1 MIDFLNE
8 TPLEYPDK
16 KRVVTAPYPG
26 NLPGIRE
33 TWNEC
38 AKITL
43 NDMALATGFDFSETV
58 SMRYPDEREREHRRV
73 AVLLALGVLFERQ
86 RRAAETDGGA
96 ADASALTEHP
106 AAGLSSDTT
115 LKAVNE
121 KLDAALDTLNLI
133 TGKTN
138 PDAAF
143 SMRTFAD
150 GSGRFLPVDSPAD
163 TGKAGAVADADAPS
177 DAHADTPTTDD

>member
-16 KRVVTAPYPG
+16 KRVVTAPYTG

-43 NDMALATGFDFSETV
+43 NDMALATGLDFSETV
-58 SMRYPDEREREHRRV
+58 SMRYPDERERERRRV
-73 AVLLALGVLFERQ
+73 AALLALGVLFERQ

-106 AAGLSSDTT
+106 AAGLSDDTC
-115 LKAVNE
+115 
-121 KLDAALDTLNLI
+121 
-133 TGKTN
+133 
-138 PDAAF
+138 
-143 SMRTFAD
+143 
-150 GSGRFLPVDSPAD
+150 
-163 TGKAGAVADADAPS
+163 KAGADADAGERWTVT
-177 DAHADTPTTDD
+177 DANGRIICTGTDGNAADLLMKALDEYDNLTYTLHYSGETAEDNIMF